1 MKKIIYVSP
10 LFKQQETDLILFA
23 CPGFVEIETENE
35 KIHESFVLNLSSE
48 EAHREKLDF
57 CINQRKIAYSKLNQD
72 EMRFDDEI
80 NGTTTWIDTIKE
92 IKERFPK
99 PSLEGSDD

>member
-1 MKKIIYVSP
+1 MKKVIYVKPS
-10 LFKQQETDLILFA
+10 FKQQESDSILFVA
-23 CPGFVEIETENE
+23 PSFVEIECEDDSKHTDYILNISNE
-35 KIHESFVLNLSSE
+35 EVYS
-48 EAHREKLDF
+48 EKLEL
-57 CINQRKIAYSKLNQD
+57 CLNNRRSEYSKLNQD

-80 NGTTTWIDTIKE
+80 NGTTIWIDTIKE

>member
-1 MKKIIYVSP
+1 MKKTIYVSP

-48 EAHREKLDF
+48 DVHREKLDF
-57 CINQRKIAYSKLNQD
+57 CINQRKIEYSKLNQD

-80 NGTTTWIDTIKE
+80 NGTTIWIDTIKE

>member
-1 MKKIIYVSP
+1 
-10 LFKQQETDLILFA
+10 
-23 CPGFVEIETENE
+23 
-35 KIHESFVLNLSSE
+35 
-48 EAHREKLDF
+48 
-57 CINQRKIAYSKLNQD
+57 
-72 EMRFDDEI
+72 MRFDDEI

>member
-1 MKKIIYVSP
+1 MSKIIYVKPS
-10 LFKQQETDLILFA
+10 FKQQVSDKILFVA
-23 CPGFVEIETENE
+23 PSFVELECEDE
-35 KIHESFVLNLSSE
+35 KTHSDYILNISSE
-48 EAHREKLDF
+48 DVYSEKLVR
-57 CINQRKIAYSKLNQD
+57 CLNSRAEAYSKLNQD

-99 PSLEGSDD
+99 PTMEQE